1 MLRLEAFRITKA
13 HTHVEAY
20 VSLILMHEDLGNE
33 ADLGVSIIQKRP
45 KRPKR
50 PHKEI

>member
-1 MLRLEAFRITKA
+1 MLRSEAFRITKA
-13 HTHVEAY
+13 HTYVEAY

-33 ADLGVSIIQKRP
+33 ADLGVSII
-45 KRPKR
+45 PKR